1 MLRIDPASASPPY
14 EQLRAQFAAA
24 IAAGELPPGSRLPTV
39 RRLAGDLGLAP
50 NTVAR
55 SFRQL
60 ETDGLIE
67 TRGRL
72 GSFVA
77 RQGDARERR
86 AADAA
91 LLYLQRLRELGLDG
105 DDAERILRA
114 AMAHPASAGDT
125 VRARAQSAPES
136 PPLA

>member
-1 MLRIDPASASPPY
+1 MLRIDSESAAPPF

-24 IAAGELPPGSRLPTV
+24 IASGELAPGTRLPTV

-60 ETDGLIE
+60 EVDGLIE

-77 RQGDARERR
+77 ATGDARERG
-86 AADAA
+86 AHEAA
-91 LLYLQRLRELGLDG
+91 LLYLQRLRDLGVDEG
-105 DDAERILRA
+105 DAEPILRA
-114 AMAHPASAGDT
+114 
-125 VRARAQSAPES
+125 VLARTARSQSALEEPS
-136 PPLA
+136 HA